1 MMSAKKT
8 CDQCAPLAINGVF
21 CHEAGCPNHGK
32 RWNAVD
38 AEWVRYVE
46 CRECGCDVRE
56 GEVCCGGDL

>member
-1 MMSAKKT
+1 MSAKKT

-32 RWNAVD
+32 RWFGGD

>member
-21 CHEAGCPNHGK
+21 CHESGCPNCGSDGM
-32 RWNAVD
+32 RLTAS
-38 AEWVRYVE
+38 
-46 CRECGCDVRE
+46 GCDVRE

>member
-21 CHEAGCPNHGK
+21 CHEDGCPNRGK
-32 RWNAVD
+32 RWDAVD

-46 CRECGCDVRE
+46 CRECGSGVRE

>member
-1 MMSAKKT
+1 MSAKKT

-21 CHEAGCPNHGK
+21 CHESGCPNCGK
-32 RWNAVD
+32 RWDAVD
-38 AEWVRYVE
+38 GEWVRYLA